1 MISVRDVT
9 RHLQNKSSRTEIF
22 YSTWTKR
29 SAVGCWPVMSKPA
42 RVSGGSAGSSQGAD
56 VKAPRSDRRNVHNDF
71 AVDDRL
77 DIEQEAFQVRGLRI
91 KQITEVLRP
100 RVV

>member
-1 MISVRDVT
+1 M
-9 RHLQNKSSRTEIF
+9 
-22 YSTWTKR
+22 
-29 SAVGCWPVMSKPA
+29 AKPA
-42 RVSGGSAGSSQGAD
+42 RVSGGSAGSSQEAN
-56 VKAPRSDRRNVHNDF
+56 APRSDRRNVHNDS

>member
-1 MISVRDVT
+1 MA
-9 RHLQNKSSRTEIF
+9 K
-22 YSTWTKR
+22 
-29 SAVGCWPVMSKPA
+29 AA
-42 RVSGGSAGSSQGAD
+42 RVSGGSGGSSQGVDA
-56 VKAPRSDRRNVHNDF
+56 KAPRSDRKNVHNDF

-100 RVV
+100 RDV